1 MGLKGLCERWKG
13 PPGEESMDLC
23 FALIERLMKFS
34 IYIDINIKYIYF
46 SVWAGTFEGLSSA
59 TVLLLTTVAI

>member
-1 MGLKGLCERWKG
+1 
-13 PPGEESMDLC
+13 MDLC

-59 TVLLLTTVAI
+59 TVVLLTTVAI